1 MFKEITSIYG
11 YEQLTSLATATNINP
26 PPRDVNG
33 LVCSP
38 TRAVIITEDAP
49 VRWRDDG
56 IDPTPSVGMLLAVGS
71 VFSYDGDL
79 NKIKFIQQSAA
90 AKLNVSYYK

>member
-1 MFKEITSIYG
+1 MAKEITSIYG
-11 YEQLTSLATATNINP
+11 YEQLISLATATNINP

-33 LVCSP
+33 FVCSP
-38 TRAVIITEDAP
+38 STAIIIPEDAP

-56 IDPTPSVGMLLAVGS
+56 IDPTPSVGMLLSPGTI
-71 VFSYDGDL
+71 FSYDGDL
-79 NKIKFIQQSAA
+79 KRIKFIQQSAA

>member
-11 YEQLTSLATATNINP
+11 YEQLTSLASATNINP
-26 PPRDVNG
+26 PPRDVSG
-33 LVCSP
+33 LVSSP
-38 TRAVIITEDAP
+38 VRAVIIPEDAP

-56 IDPTPSVGMLLAVGS
+56 IDPTPSVGMLLSAGT

>member
-11 YEQLTSLATATNINP
+11 YEQITSLATATNINP
-26 PPRDVNG
+26 PAKDVTG
-33 LVCSP
+33 LVASP
-38 TRAVIITEDAP
+38 VRAVIIPEDGA

-56 IDPTPSVGMLLAVGS
+56 VDPTSSVGMLLSVGT

-79 NKIKFIQQSAA
+79 KKIKFIQQSAA
-90 AKLNVSYYK
+90 AKLNVSYYR